1 MNLCDNRSH
10 TMPQSPRRSL
20 SQLRVEP
27 DVSLDQLSAAFAE
40 VLAPRGDSL
49 DSAGD
54 PRAMEDEPTA
64 SVFDVDE
71 PEAEVDDHVWCPV
84 NSRTILEAVLF
95 VGRPDNSPL
104 TSQEVAAV
112 MRGVRP
118 EEIDELV
125 EQLNAK
131 YDAGGCPYQVVSD
144 GPGYRL
150 VLRDEFDSLREKF
163 AGRLREVRLS
173 QAAVDVL
180 SIVAYHPGVTADEVT
195 RLRGR
200 PCGPIL
206 TQLVRRQL
214 LRIERSEGKV
224 PPAPLPHDRPVPGAF
239 RPGRLGRTAP
249 ATRRGLICCSTPG
262 GNAKSSVSALATMV
276 CGRTFYFPLSA
287 LAGLGRMGLYA

>member
-1 MNLCDNRSH
+1 MS
-10 TMPQSPRRSL
+10 QSPRRSL
-20 SQLRVEP
+20 PQPHGEP

-40 VLAPRGDSL
+40 MLVPRGDP
-49 DSAGD
+49 DDPTGSADTSG
-54 PRAMEDEPTA
+54 PLGSENVVQEAED
-64 SVFDVDE
+64 
-71 PEAEVDDHVWCPV
+71 EVDDHVYCPV

-104 TSQEVAAV
+104 GSQEIAAI

-118 EEIDELV
+118 DEIDDLV
-125 EQLNAK
+125 CQLNEK
-131 YDAGGCPYQVVSD
+131 YNAAECPYQVISD

-214 LRIERSEGKV
+214 LRIERPEGKIR
-224 PPAPLPHDRPVPGAF
+224 PLHYHTTDRFLELFG
-239 RPGRLGRTAP
+239 
-249 ATRRGLICCSTPG
+249 
-262 GNAKSSVSALATMV
+262 
-276 CGRTFYFPLSA
+276 
-287 LAGLGRMGLYA
+287 LAGLDELPQQEDVD